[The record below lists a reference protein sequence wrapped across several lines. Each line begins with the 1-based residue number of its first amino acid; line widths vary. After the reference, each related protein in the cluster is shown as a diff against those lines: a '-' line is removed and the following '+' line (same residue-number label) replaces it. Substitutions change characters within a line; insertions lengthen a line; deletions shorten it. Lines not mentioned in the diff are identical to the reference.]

1 MMHRFRLLGF
11 YVAGIVGMVGLT
23 IGAVSM
29 RRIADD
35 HGARAASGN
44 ETVAPTTVKAEP
56 SRFSHAV
63 SYFAIDIKDLD
74 RQHSIS
80 KSPDRASE
88 GIISPVGR

>member
-1 MMHRFRLLGF
+1 MHRFRLLGF
-11 YVAGIVGMVGLT
+11 YVAGIVGAVGLT

-35 HGARAASGN
+35 RGARAASGD
-44 ETVAPTTVKAEP
+44 ETVAPTTASAEP
-56 SRFSHAV
+56 SRSRYGV
-63 SYFAIDIKDLD
+63 SFFAIDMKDLE
-74 RQHSIS
+74 RQHSIT